1 MEKKTVRDVKVSGK
15 RVLVRCDFNVP
26 IDGQGRITDDTRI
39 TASLPTIRYLSDSGA
54 RVILISHLG
63 RPKGKVDSKY
73 SLRPVA
79 QRLEE
84 LLDKNVIMADDTIGD
99 DALDKASK
107 LKQGQLLLLEN
118 VRFHKEET
126 ENQPGFAEKLAKM
139 AEIFV
144 NDAFGAAHRA
154 HASTTGIT
162 GYLPA
167 VAGFLMEKELK
178 ALGGLFKNPG
188 RPFTAI
194 LGGAKVSTKIGV
206 ISSLLDRV
214 DNLLIGGGMAFTFL
228 NAKGINVGR
237 SLLEQDKVRLASE
250 IIYKAREKGVK
261 LVLPEDVVAAE
272 SFDNDADHYTVNVEN
287 IPSDYMGLDIGDRT
301 IEVFRRIILESE
313 TVLWN
318 GPAGAFELPNF
329 AKGTMEIAEAM
340 AECGGVTIVG
350 GGDSVAA
357 VTQTGCADRMTH
369 VSTGGGASLEFL
381 EGKELPGVAGLMN
394 KQ

>member
-1 MEKKTVRDVKVSGK
+1 VEKKTVRDVKVSGK